1 MSFETILRLDEVIL
15 EYRQTIPKQW
25 DICKDLYDEE
35 QCMKAIDESFD
46 YFAVYTFIQ
55 FHSIV
60 LTFYGT
66 FLQPV
71 ALNNESDDL
80 LNIVRQHALE
90 RARKAT
96 RLVIY
101 GMEKLSQLEPR
112 PPCKLYDLL

>member
-1 MSFETILRLDEVIL
+1 MSFESILRLDEVML

-25 DICKDLYDEE
+25 DICKDVYDEE
-35 QCMKAIDESFD
+35 QCKKAIDGSFD
-46 YFAVYTFIQ
+46 YFAIFTFIQ
-55 FHSIV
+55 FHVIV

-90 RARKAT
+90 RSRKAT
-96 RLVIY
+96 RLVLY
-101 GMEKLSQLEPR
+101 GMKKLSQLEPR
-112 PPCKLYDLL
+112 PPCKL